1 MSATRR
7 EVLSLAALGAVAA
20 RRWDDDRLGIFCHL
34 GTEEATA
41 RKTLAAAR
49 AAGFRR
55 AQISFPWPRVSEA
68 YLKSL
73 PGWLASEGI
82 RAEVLSAYVNCLN
95 PEVVLMDCRRQDFAR
110 ALDVAGTVGCR
121 CLAAW
126 TGSHIA
132 DLMKSDL
139 RNFAPAAAEAIVEFL
154 GAQAQHIERA
164 GLTLAL
170 ETYITLACP
179 DAPTLGRVLDRLPKC
194 IGAVLDPPNLTPPKR
209 YAQRDQVLREMVSTL
224 KNRVAL
230 VHLKDFRLGPD
241 GESYSLPG
249 PLQGELN
256 YPLYVREILA
266 LDGSPPIVAEHLSIE
281 EYAGARRKLLPL
293 FRASA
298 AS

>member
-7 EVLSLAALGAVAA
+7 ELLSLAALGALPA
-20 RRWDDDRLGIFCHL
+20 RRWDDERLGIFCHL
-34 GTEEATA
+34 GTDEATA

-68 YLKSL
+68 YLRSL
-73 PGWLASEGI
+73 PTWLASEGI
-82 RAEVLSAYVNCLN
+82 RAEVLSAYINCLN
-95 PEVVLMDCRRQDFAR
+95 PEIVLMDCRRQDFVR
-110 ALDVAGTVGCR
+110 ALDVAGTLGCR
-121 CLAAW
+121 CLGAW
-126 TGSHIA
+126 TGSYVA
-132 DLMKSDL
+132 ELMKSDP
-139 RNFAPAAAEAIVEFL
+139 RNFAPAASETVVKFLEAH
-154 GAQAQHIERA
+154 ARHIERA

-179 DAPTLGRVLDRLPKC
+179 DAPSLGRMLDRVPKC

-224 KNRVAL
+224 KDRVAL
-230 VHLKDFRLGPD
+230 VHLKDFRLAPD
-241 GESYSLPG
+241 GSSYTLPG

-266 LDGSPPIVAEHLSIE
+266 LPGSPPIVAEHLSVE
-281 EYAGARRKLLPL
+281 EYAGSRRKLLPL
-293 FRASA
+293 FRQA
-298 AS
+298 AAH